1 MVERFV
7 AWSSVALG
15 PWTSALGKDH
25 FSPVYQRVYHRKV
38 FDICLKPDNVLI
50 LHVIGLPLAQ
60 WLGTKH
66 VLAAPL
72 LVLGPFNIPIYEVWL
87 VYFGIENAK
96 MRLSY
101 RHLAIK
107 LAI

>member
-1 MVERFV
+1 MFCFEPMEDVRM
-7 AWSSVALG
+7 
-15 PWTSALGKDH
+15 GKKRH
-25 FSPVYQRVYHRKV
+25 KPETLYQKYILYIY
-38 FDICLKPDNVLI
+38 FNNINVI
-50 LHVIGLPLAQ
+50 NFISTG
-60 WLGTKH
+60 
-66 VLAAPL
+66 APL

>member
-1 MVERFV
+1 M
-7 AWSSVALG
+7 
-15 PWTSALGKDH
+15 
-25 FSPVYQRVYHRKV
+25 RKKRHKPETL
-38 FDICLKPDNVLI
+38 FQKYILYIYFNDINVI
-50 LHVIGLPLAQ
+50 YFISTG
-60 WLGTKH
+60 
-66 VLAAPL
+66 APL

-101 RHLAIK
+101 RHLAIT